1 MGLFAAAFAIYVGVW
16 AVEKFALNHAIASH
30 YYEKSYNWSDAVPS
44 PTYQKK
50 IGSDA
55 KSLALD
61 LVLQW
66 VMWKAPLLL
75 FTCNCISLNETKMK
89 WILFGV
95 SAAILLAADILL
107 TIFFLSFYNSMIYFG
122 IFSIVT
128 IIISVV
134 GNMSIGRIKE
144 SVLDSLMPLLCIG
157 VISAIQLLGLPI
169 LYYVYQKNMS
179 SEAALF
185 LTFYTYPF
193 IDLIMYALIL
203 FMGSKTSK

>member
-1 MGLFAAAFAIYVGVW
+1 
-16 AVEKFALNHAIASH
+16 
-30 YYEKSYNWSDAVPS
+30 
-44 PTYQKK
+44 
-50 IGSDA
+50 
-55 KSLALD
+55 
-61 LVLQW
+61 
-66 VMWKAPLLL
+66 
-75 FTCNCISLNETKMK
+75 
-89 WILFGV
+89 
-95 SAAILLAADILL
+95 
-107 TIFFLSFYNSMIYFG
+107 MIYFG

-185 LTFYTYPF
+185 LTFYAYPF